1 MESQNEEPKDPQ
13 NSSIL
18 LEEMVPCDI
27 VEDSGN
33 RELGGFAAYFKGVR
47 HEMI

>member
-1 MESQNEEPKDPQ
+1 MESQNEEPKNPQ

-18 LEEMVPCDI
+18 LEEMVLCDI

-33 RELGGFAAYFKGVR
+33 RELGGVALPILKGSDTK
-47 HEMI
+47 